1 MTNYH
6 IQAYTSQYFGI
17 WNQFVQNSENAT
29 FLFERDFME
38 YHSDRFV
45 DASFMVFQ
53 DDELI
58 AICPANKNSTALY
71 SHQGL
76 TYGGIIFKDTFNL
89 NDIHSVLITV
99 FSYLKTCGY
108 SDFVIK
114 RMPNFYGNEQL
125 LKLKHQLIKNN
136 ANTFRTDMV
145 LAIDYSKTL
154 AIHKTK
160 LKHYQKN
167 LSTGFEVKE
176 TDDFSK
182 FWNAILTPRLLEKH
196 NAKPIHSLEEIT
208 YLKSKFPGNIKQY
221 NLYLDE
227 ELLAGIT
234 LFDTGT
240 VVKSQYGAT
249 SINGEKARAIE
260 FLFLHLIYKYQEK
273 GRSFFSMGTV
283 TEQNELGYNS
293 GLLKQKEELGCDLY
307 LQDFLS
313 LKLS

>member
-6 IQAYTSQYFGI
+6 IQTYTSQYFGI
-17 WNQFVQNSENAT
+17 WNQFVLNSGNAT

-38 YHSDRFV
+38 YHNDRFV

-58 AICPANKNSTALY
+58 VICPANKNLTSLY

-76 TYGGIIFKDTFNL
+76 TYGGIIFKDSFNL
-89 NDIHSVLITV
+89 NEMYSVLITV
-99 FSYLKTCGY
+99 FSYLKNIGY

-114 RMPNFYGNEQL
+114 SMPAFYGDEQL
-125 LKLKHQLIKNN
+125 LKFKHQLIKNK
-136 ANTFRTDMV
+136 ANIVRTDMV
-145 LAIDYSKTL
+145 LAIDYSKPLT
-154 AIHKTK
+154 IHKTK

-167 LSTGFEVKE
+167 LSTGFEIKE
-176 TDDFSK
+176 LDNFSE
-182 FWNAILTPRLLEKH
+182 FWNTILTPRLLEKH
-196 NAKPIHSLEEIT
+196 NAKPLHTLKEIT
-208 YLKSKFPGNIKQY
+208 YLKSKFPKNIKQY

-273 GRSFFSMGTV
+273 GRKFFSMGTV
-283 TEQNELGYNS
+283 TEQNETGYNP
-293 GLLKQKEELGCDLY
+293 GLLKQKEELGCLLH

>member
-1 MTNYH
+1 MTKYH
-6 IQAYTSQYFGI
+6 IQDYKSQNFAL

-45 DASFMVFQ
+45 DASFMIFQ

-58 AICPANKNSTALY
+58 AICPANKNSTSLY

-76 TYGGIIFKDTFNL
+76 TYGGIVFKDTFNL
-89 NDIHSVLITV
+89 NDMHSVLITV
-99 FSYLKTCGY
+99 FSYLKTGGY
-108 SDFVIK
+108 SDFVMK
-114 RMPNFYGNEQL
+114 SMPAFYGDNQL
-125 LKLKHQLIKNN
+125 LKFKHQLIKNK
-136 ANTFRTDMV
+136 ANTVRTDMV
-145 LAIDYSKTL
+145 LAIDYNKPL

-167 LSTGFEVKE
+167 LSTGFEIKE
-176 TDDFSK
+176 TNDFSD
-182 FWNAILTPRLLEKH
+182 FWDAILTPRLLEKH
-196 NAKPIHSLEEIT
+196 NAIPVHSLEEIT
-208 YLKSKFPGNIKQY
+208 YLKSKYPRNIKQY

-234 LFDTGT
+234 LFDTGK

-249 SINGEKARAIE
+249 SLNGEKTRAIE

-273 GRSFFSMGTV
+273 ERSFFSMGTV
-283 TEQNELGYNS
+283 TEQNELGYNQ

-313 LKLS
+313 LKIS